1 MYCNFCQKK
10 SVAKIHIIFILLQY
24 LLFSSSFFLKP
35 KKRELRIY
43 NSSSPFST
51 GKTAQAASCT
61 VLLQQAFPKKLFL
74 MGRIEKYPELLLP
87 SGQQRQRIQRYQMS
101 FFKSGQIFYDKCH
114 YDLILYKVIS
124 KMYEI
129 SIFQFFNVILISFFY
144 SFFVNLCILSE
155 IPNRNLLETTD
166 CQKRF
171 IAFIKSWDKSGR

>member
-10 SVAKIHIIFILLQY
+10 SVAKIHILFVLVQY

-101 FFKSGQIFYDKCH
+101 SFKKSLNFHDRCH
-114 YDLILYKVIS
+114 YDLILYKVIG
-124 KMYEI
+124 KMYEMRH
-129 SIFQFFNVILISFFY
+129 FTVQYFTF
-144 SFFVNLCILSE
+144 
-155 IPNRNLLETTD
+155 
-166 CQKRF
+166 
-171 IAFIKSWDKSGR
+171 